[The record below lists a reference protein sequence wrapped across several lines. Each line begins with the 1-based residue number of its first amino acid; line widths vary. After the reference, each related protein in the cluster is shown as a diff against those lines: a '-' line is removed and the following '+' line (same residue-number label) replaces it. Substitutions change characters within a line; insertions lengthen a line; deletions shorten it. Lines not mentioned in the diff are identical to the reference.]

1 MALINVLISPWA
13 PAAVLAA
20 VVAYYLFPYLVTFGA
35 LRGIPAP
42 FGAQFSNFWL
52 LSACRRGKRYELVD
66 QVHKKLGPVVRI
78 APNHVSI
85 ADASAINAIYGH
97 GNGFLKSDYYDPFVS
112 IHRGVFNT
120 RNRAE
125 HTRKRKIVSHTFAPK
140 SVLEFEP
147 YIRQNLELWAK
158 QWDSIVQKSP
168 NRDGTADLDCL
179 NWFNFVAF
187 DIIADL
193 AFGKPFGMIAAGAD
207 IAEVKA
213 SPTSPAI
220 YAPACE
226 IMNRRG
232 EVSATLGCAPW
243 LKPYAKW
250 LPDPFFS
257 QGLQAVENL
266 AGIAIARVSERL
278 ERATDVNRKD
288 LLARLMD
295 GRDEKGEPLG
305 RSELTAEALTQL
317 IAGSDTT
324 SNSSCALLYN
334 VVRTPGVLQKLQ
346 AEIDAAAPGD
356 DAVPAYEEVKHLPY
370 LGHCINETL
379 RYHSPSGIGLPR
391 EIPPNSRGIT
401 LHGRHFGA
409 GTVLSVPTYTIHHSK
424 EIWGPDADDF
434 RPERWEDLTPDQK
447 TAFIPFSHGPRSC
460 VGRNLA
466 EMQMRLIAAVW
477 VKRYGVVLRQEV
489 METREGFLRKPMGL
503 EVGISRR

>member
-1 MALINVLISPWA
+1 MALLSVLISPWA
-13 PAAVLAA
+13 P
-20 VVAYYLFPYLVTFGA
+20 VALLVAFVAFYLLPYLFTFSGH
-35 LRGIPAP
+35 RGIPAP
-42 FGAQFSNFWL
+42 FGAQFSNLWL
-52 LSACRRGKRYELVD
+52 MSACRRGKRYELVD
-66 QVHKKLGPVVRI
+66 NVHKKLGPLVRI
-78 APNHVSI
+78 APNHISV
-85 ADASAINAIYGH
+85 ADASAIQAIYGH

-125 HTRKRKIVSHTFAPK
+125 HSRKRKIVSHTFAPK

-147 YIRQNLELWAK
+147 YIHQNIELWVK
-158 QWDSIVQKSP
+158 QWDAIIQKSS
-168 NRDGTADLDCL
+168 GTADLDCL
-179 NWFNFVAF
+179 NWFNYLAF
-187 DIIADL
+187 DTIADL
-193 AFGKPFGMIAAGAD
+193 AFGKPFGMLAAGAD

-232 EVSATLGCAPW
+232 EVSATLGCLPW
-243 LKPYAKW
+243 MKPYAKW

-278 ERATDVNRKD
+278 ENPPDIKRRD
-288 LLARLMD
+288 LLSRLMD
-295 GRDEKGEPLG
+295 GRDDKGEPLG
-305 RSELTAEALTQL
+305 RAELTAEALTQL

-334 VVRTPGVLQKLQ
+334 IVRTPGVLEKLQ
-346 AEIDAAAPGD
+346 KEIDAAFPGD
-356 DAVPAYEEVKHLPY
+356 EAVPSFEQVKHLPY
-370 LGHCINETL
+370 LGYTINEAL

-401 LHGRHFGA
+401 LHGHYFGP

-424 EIWGPDADDF
+424 DIWGPDADEY
-434 RPERWEDLTPDQK
+434 RPERWETLTNEQK

-460 VGRNLA
+460 VGRNVA
-466 EMQMRLIAAVW
+466 EMQMRLIAATW

-503 EVGISRR
+503 TVGISRR